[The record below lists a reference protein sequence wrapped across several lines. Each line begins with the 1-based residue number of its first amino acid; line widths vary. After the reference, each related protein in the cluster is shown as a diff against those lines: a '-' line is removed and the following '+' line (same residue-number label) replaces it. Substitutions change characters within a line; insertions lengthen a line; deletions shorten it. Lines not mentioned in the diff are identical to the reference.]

1 MLPLCPVKW
10 LSIAAIATCVLG
22 AASTANANDVRLSL
36 DLARLAK
43 QSSAWIESQKRP
55 SAVVVDALALTP
67 ARERDAAVYPRA
79 RISIV
84 ARDWNQSITVG
95 GSDRFVM
102 DRVRLSR
109 STRMMF
115 ARARLELD
123 RLVPYAQAG
132 LGQWRPDRDAVT
144 LLLADTENAAQ
155 LGAGAEFRVAPRG
168 ALALECDYTMFYRE
182 THEPQFIA
190 PPQVLAGF
198 AVMRV
203 EF

>member
-1 MLPLCPVKW
+1 MLPLSLVKW
-10 LSIAAIATCVLG
+10 LSIAAISAGFVG
-22 AASTANANDVRLSL
+22 AASTANASDVRPSL
-36 DLARLAK
+36 DIARLAK
-43 QSSAWIESQKRP
+43 QSAAWIESQKRP
-55 SAVVVDALALTP
+55 NTVVDALALTP
-67 ARERDAAVYPRA
+67 PRERDRAFYPRP

-95 GSDRFVM
+95 GSDRLVM